1 MRFLAL
7 MIPGNTKDYE
17 KGEMPDPKL
26 IAAMMK
32 YNEELSKAGVLLAL
46 DGLHPS
52 AKSARIRFG
61 GGKRTVTDGPFTE
74 TRELIGGYWIWQVKS
89 KAEAVEWA
97 KRCPALDGDTI
108 ELRQIFEAADFGP
121 EIAAKEADFTR
132 ATEENRKRGPQ

>member
-17 KGEMPDPKL
+17 KGQMPDPKL
-26 IAAMMK
+26 IDLMMK

-61 GGKRTVTDGPFTE
+61 GSKRTVTDGPFTE

-121 EIAAKEADFTR
+121 DIAAKEADFTR